1 MRTCPDLAIQSL
13 HFCSFLSLQKSLET
27 ARRTWAS
34 CSHFLR
40 ASTLLV
46 FRWGFASISIARDQR
61 RPEFGHSWG
70 WTEGAKEQRDK
81 RAKEG
86 RARIERELDDCSYAF
101 QFSFRVST
109 CNALANT
116 ALAISPSPAP
126 ASILTA
132 CSHSRSLLGFLRTVR
147 MVSMVMGMMLR
158 KIKCEDGEEEDK
170 DQDATTTRIYILLL
184 LT

>member
-1 MRTCPDLAIQSL
+1 M
-13 HFCSFLSLQKSLET
+13 
-27 ARRTWAS
+27 
-34 CSHFLR
+34 
-40 ASTLLV
+40 
-46 FRWGFASISIARDQR
+46 
-61 RPEFGHSWG
+61 
-70 WTEGAKEQRDK
+70 
-81 RAKEG
+81 
-86 RARIERELDDCSYAF
+86 
-101 QFSFRVST
+101 ST

-184 LT
+184 T